1 VTADAALAD
10 ALARFAGRDRVLI
23 ALDFDGTLA
32 PIVDDPD
39 TAAALPH
46 ALDGVRELSGLPG
59 TSVAV
64 VSGRSLGRLRA
75 LLGPAGPV
83 ALVGSHGAEV
93 LVPAEADGGE
103 AATADGLGAGEKELL
118 DRLHDA
124 VAAIVDAHPGTA
136 LEEKP
141 AAVVLHTRRADRA
154 TALAATGAVLLG
166 PARWDGV
173 HILTGKEVVELA
185 VTDLTK
191 GAAVRRLRAGL
202 GLDRGGVLYAG
213 DDTTDELAF
222 AALDDDAGDLTVKV
236 GAGPTVARHRVRGP
250 DALAELLVDL
260 AQRRRGGGTGVSSPG
275 WSS

>member
-1 VTADAALAD
+1 VTADADLAE
-10 ALARFAGRDRVLI
+10 ALARFAARDRVLV

-32 PIVDDPD
+32 PFVDDPD
-39 TAAALPH
+39 AAAALPR
-46 ALDGVRELSGLPG
+46 ALDAVRELTRRQG

-64 VSGRSLGRLRA
+64 VSGRSLGRLST
-75 LLGPAGPV
+75 LLGSVGPV

-93 LVPAEADGGE
+93 QVPAAAGEADADALDAGG
-103 AATADGLGAGEKELL
+103 GLDAEEKELL
-118 DRLHDA
+118 AGVRDA
-124 VAAIVDAHPGTA
+124 VSGIVRAHPGTT

-154 TALAATGAVLLG
+154 TALAATGAALLG

-173 HILTGKEVVELA
+173 HTLAGKEVVELA
-185 VTDLTK
+185 VTDVTK
-191 GAAVRRLRAGL
+191 GGALRRLRAGL

-236 GAGPTVARHRVRGP
+236 GAGPTGARHRVDGP
-250 DALAELLVDL
+250 DALADLLVDL
-260 AQRRRGGGTGVSSPG
+260 SQRRRRGP
-275 WSS
+275 

>member
-1 VTADAALAD
+1 VTEDAVLAE
-10 ALARFAGRDRVLI
+10 ALARFAARDRVLV

-46 ALDGVRELSGLPG
+46 ALDAVRELTDLPD

-75 LLGPAGPV
+75 LLGPAGSV

-93 LVPAEADGGE
+93 LAPDDGG
-103 AATADGLGAGEKELL
+103 TADGLGPGEKELL
-118 DRLHDA
+118 ARLHDA
-124 VAAIVDAHPGTA
+124 VTAIVAAHPGTA

-154 TALAATGAVLLG
+154 TALAATGAALLG

-185 VTDLTK
+185 VIDLSK
-191 GAAVRRLRAGL
+191 GAALRRLRADL
-202 GLDRGGVLYAG
+202 GLERGGVLYAG

-236 GAGPTVARHRVRGP
+236 GPGPTVARHRVRGP
-250 DALAELLVDL
+250 DALAEVLVDL
-260 AQRRRGGGTGVSSPG
+260 AQRRRGGGT
-275 WSS
+275 